1 MYPADI
7 HATLMRHAAPMP
19 DGAADAADVHAV
31 ACILALALWEAGEAG
46 RSATETT
53 GLSGADLC
61 NLAAGFF
68 PRESAMFAGLR
79 DRPAPEVGV
88 DEACLRDLLRH
99 GTTAGGLL
107 ELLLADMVA
116 RRCLRPNHLWQD
128 LGLRNRGELSGLMT
142 RHFAP
147 LAARNSADM
156 KWKKFF
162 YRTICRDEGFMLCAA
177 PSCAEC
183 DDFDVCFGDESGES
197 LLAQA
202 RRAADLAA

>member
-1 MYPADI
+1 MHAADI
-7 HATLMRHAAPMP
+7 HASLMQHAA
-19 DGAADAADVHAV
+19 AAEDAADVHAV
-31 ACILALALWEAGEAG
+31 ACILALALWEAGEAS
-46 RSATETT
+46 RPATETA
-53 GLSGADLC
+53 GLAGDDLC
-61 NLAAGFF
+61 ALAAAFF
-68 PRESAMFAGLR
+68 PSAGAMFAGLR
-79 DRPAPEVGV
+79 GRPQPFAGV
-88 DEACLRDLLRH
+88 DEECLRELLRA
-99 GTTAGGLL
+99 GTSTGSAFEGR
-107 ELLLADMVA
+107 LADMVA

-128 LGLRNRGELSGLMT
+128 LGLCNRDELSGLME

-147 LAARNSADM
+147 LAARNRADM

-162 YRTICRDEGFMLCAA
+162 YRTICRDEGYMLCAA